1 MSEARQAAPPGKQVI
16 PLSEALGKLSKLEQ
30 DNKLVEADDLAARML
45 AAMPEHPHI
54 LHLAGIVSYRNGTH
68 YCHSIHGAIAAAH
81 LESECGAGE
90 DLVADVKHDF
100 EAAEVS
106 PKLKALL
113 NIAAK
118 VQVDGK
124 LVTADDITR
133 ARGEG
138 ATDFEIHDAILIAAA
153 FCMYNRYVDGLAT
166 VQPDDVELYRNR
178 GRMVARGGY
187 VAANLTNR
195 VSPGLQAPALVEV
208 R

>member
-1 MSEARQAAPPGKQVI
+1 MPHITLPNLPGI
-16 PLSEALGKLSKLEQ
+16 
-30 DNKLVEADDLAARML
+30 R
-45 AAMPEHPHI
+45 AAMAYRPETAKPLNELVDVL
-54 LHLAGIVSYRNGTH
+54 LHDSDHSLTPGERELIAAFVSYRNGTH

-81 LESECGAGE
+81 LEKECGAGE
-90 DLVADVKHDF
+90 DLVADVKQDF
-100 EAAEVS
+100 EAADVS

-113 NIAAK
+113 NLAAK

-124 LVTADDITR
+124 LVTADDIAR

-138 ATDFEIHDAILIAAA
+138 ATDLEIHDAVLIAAA

-166 VQPDDVELYRNR
+166 VQPNDPELYRNR

-195 VSPGLQAPALVEV
+195 VSPDAQVPALAEG

>member
-1 MSEARQAAPPGKQVI
+1 MPHIDLPNLPGIRAGMAYRPETAR
-16 PLSEALGKLSKLEQ
+16 PLNE
-30 DNKLVEADDLAARML
+30 LVEVLLHDRDHSLKPGERELIAAL
-45 AAMPEHPHI
+45 
-54 LHLAGIVSYRNGTH
+54 VSYRNGTH

-81 LESECGAGE
+81 FEQERGPSE
-90 DLVADVKHDF
+90 DLVAAVKQDF
-100 EAAEVS
+100 ETADIS

-113 NIAAK
+113 AIAAK

-124 LVTADDITR
+124 LVSGEDIAR
-133 ARGEG
+133 AREEG
-138 ATDFEIHDAILIAAA
+138 ATDLEIHDAILIAAS

-166 VQPDDVELYRNR
+166 VQPDDPELYRSR

-195 VSPGLQAPALVEV
+195 VEAAPAKAELVEA